1 MLQIIRVE
9 IHAFNYKTT
18 IKYGT
23 INFVILR
30 RGKLHWQKT
39 KLKKTLASN
48 YDIKII
54 DMKKNNLNLNNQNNK
69 DLFKV
74 LSIVYDNGKGRKERG
89 QELAEYENIR
99 RIDDKVIDVI
109 VATTGIKID
118 YDMEN
123 KAWLYRSIMR

>member
-1 MLQIIRVE
+1 
-9 IHAFNYKTT
+9 
-18 IKYGT
+18 
-23 INFVILR
+23 
-30 RGKLHWQKT
+30 
-39 KLKKTLASN
+39 
-48 YDIKII
+48 
-54 DMKKNNLNLNNQNNK
+54 MKKNNLNLNNQNNK